1 MFSDMKFDEKGINYY
16 PVLFIDEFWTFKDD
30 YIPLNDTVEHL
41 TLSLSYSPMSLVKWQ
56 MMMQME
62 KSFQMQVAL
71 GTALEN
77 ESDDFKV
84 RLLYICSY

>member
-1 MFSDMKFDEKGINYY
+1 MKFDENGINYY
-16 PVLFIDEFWTFKDD
+16 PILFVDEFWTLKEN
-30 YIPLNDTVEHL
+30 YIPLNETVENL
-41 TLSLSYSPMSLVKWQ
+41 NLSLSYSPMSLIKWQ

-84 RLLYICSY
+84 K